1 MEDIVAMLVVQEA
14 LEEVLEINKVLV
26 QEVQVT
32 LEVFLLLKET
42 TEEMVVLTLVSVHT
56 VLVEEAEGPHQ
67 MVTLDLVEDL
77 VREDNQEEVQ
87 AELLLRHYS

>member
-1 MEDIVAMLVVQEA
+1 MEDIVAILVVQEA

-26 QEVQVT
+26 PEVQVT

-42 TEEMVVLTLVSVHT
+42 TEEMVVLILVSVHM

-77 VREDNQEEVQ
+77 EDLEDRELQVQ
-87 AELLLRHYS
+87 

>member
-1 MEDIVAMLVVQEA
+1 MEDIVAILVVQEA

-26 QEVQVT
+26 PEVPVT

-77 VREDNQEEVQ
+77 EDLEDRELQVQ
-87 AELLLRHYS
+87 